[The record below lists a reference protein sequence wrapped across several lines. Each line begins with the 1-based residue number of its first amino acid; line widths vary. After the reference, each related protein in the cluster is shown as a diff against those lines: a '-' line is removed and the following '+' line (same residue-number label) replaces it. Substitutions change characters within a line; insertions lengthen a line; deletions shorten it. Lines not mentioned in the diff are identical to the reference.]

1 MNGRTAAG
9 KTAGTGIEKAWAS
22 GRVLTAEQRARKQ
35 EVDRKAN
42 RFLKKEVQDRL
53 ALLEARVLQLE
64 QTSTETG
71 TANPNPDLSTHGIA
85 SSTSSNGAELSIAP
99 DGSILTVADKVSN
112 WNVTANA
119 AGFATGVFDASHAV
133 ASGSNSGG
141 SVDDHYAGGHSVA
154 GAPNDLDQ
162 EEFIHPSRAHPSN
175 GHPELTGVYTAAKP
189 VPNGRDVTMFLNN
202 LVNHIRMMSPDR
214 VCFED
219 RYNQDVIINAVL
231 KGWKYSLNRYEQICP
246 LWEVLKNVDLCLF
259 KDCNLIE
266 RLGCLRMLHKRY
278 MFEIK
283 NTPAAVEGPLPVWY
297 QPHMTE
303 KLIAHDPVIDH
314 LTWPALRERLMS
326 TQVDVLTN
334 KFWALWTR
342 NLKVAWQYEPMD
354 ALALSSDSSLYQ
366 LSNQFEG
373 AILNMTNWRMDVN
386 FFYGFPG
393 LVDDIPAANYMP
405 LRTLTP
411 KFGLMERPHAH
422 DRRQGAADQQQ
433 QQQRRRTLPISTTT
447 PQLISQAPPDPMM
460 YQPTGQPVH
469 AWTNF
474 YPFEAH

>member
-9 KTAGTGIEKAWAS
+9 KTAGTGGEKAWAS

-64 QTSTETG
+64 HTSTETR
-71 TANPNPDLSTHGIA
+71 TANPNPGLSPHGIA

-112 WNVTANA
+112 WNVA
-119 AGFATGVFDASHAV
+119 ASVFDASHAMT
-133 ASGSNSGG
+133 SGSNSGG
-141 SVDDHYAGGHSVA
+141 SVDDHYAAGHSVA
-154 GAPNDLDQ
+154 GAPNDPDQ
-162 EEFIHPSRAHPSN
+162 EEFVHPSRAHPSN

-189 VPNGRDVTMFLNN
+189 VPSGRDVTMFLNN
-202 LVNHIRMMSPDR
+202 LVNHIRMLPPDR

-231 KGWKYSLNRYEQICP
+231 KGWRYSLNRYDQICP
-246 LWEVLKNVDLCLF
+246 LWEVLQTVDLCLF
-259 KDCNLIE
+259 KECNLIE

-278 MFEIK
+278 IFEIR
-283 NTPAAVEGPLPVWY
+283 NTPVAVEGPLPVWY

-326 TQVDVLTN
+326 TKVDVLTN
-334 KFWALWTR
+334 KFWALWVR

-354 ALALSSDSSLYQ
+354 VLALSSDSSLYQ

-373 AILNMTNWRMDVN
+373 AILNMANWRMDVN
-386 FFYGFPG
+386 FFYDFPG

-411 KFGLMERPHAH
+411 KFGLVERANADH
-422 DRRQGAADQQQ
+422 RRQSNTEQQQ
-433 QQQRRRTLPISTTT
+433 QQQRRPIFPINTTT
-447 PQLISQAPPDPMM
+447 SQLVSQAQPDPMM

-469 AWTNF
+469 AWTDF